1 MKEELNKLR
10 QQLNELQSRFDA
22 FAARVDALPLIIG
35 GQYIIKSKEG
45 KVENNFEIGDVV
57 TLIEANPGDDYAD
70 FSKQVPMIESR
81 KKPTPEKEDFL
92 TLRLSRHQRKQID
105 QLKEETGLFK
115 SRSHLVR
122 TLLTE
127 GLEVMTDRFNGSINQ
142 YVSLCDIEY
151 YIP

>member
-10 QQLNELQSRFDA
+10 QQLNDLQSRFDA

-57 TLIEANPGDDYAD
+57 TLIEANPGDDYGD
-70 FSKQVPMIESR
+70 FS
-81 KKPTPEKEDFL
+81 
-92 TLRLSRHQRKQID
+92 
-105 QLKEETGLFK
+105 
-115 SRSHLVR
+115 
-122 TLLTE
+122 
-127 GLEVMTDRFNGSINQ
+127 NGSVNQ

-151 YIP
+151 YIPEYKIQ

>member
-45 KVENNFEIGDVV
+45 KVKNNFEIGEFV

-70 FSKQVPMIESR
+70 FS
-81 KKPTPEKEDFL
+81 
-92 TLRLSRHQRKQID
+92 
-105 QLKEETGLFK
+105 
-115 SRSHLVR
+115 
-122 TLLTE
+122 
-127 GLEVMTDRFNGSINQ
+127 NGTVNQ

-151 YIP
+151 YMPEYKIQ

>member
-22 FAARVDALPLIIG
+22 FAARVDALPVIMG
-35 GQYIIKSKEG
+35 GQYVVKSKKG
-45 KVENNFEIGDVV
+45 KVENVFEIGEFV

-70 FSKQVPMIESR
+70 F
-81 KKPTPEKEDFL
+81 
-92 TLRLSRHQRKQID
+92 
-105 QLKEETGLFK
+105 
-115 SRSHLVR
+115 
-122 TLLTE
+122 
-127 GLEVMTDRFNGSINQ
+127 FNGSLNQ

>member
-45 KVENNFEIGDVV
+45 KVENNFEIGEFVI
-57 TLIEANPGDDYAD
+57 LIEATLGDDYAD
-70 FSKQVPMIESR
+70 FS
-81 KKPTPEKEDFL
+81 
-92 TLRLSRHQRKQID
+92 
-105 QLKEETGLFK
+105 
-115 SRSHLVR
+115 
-122 TLLTE
+122 
-127 GLEVMTDRFNGSINQ
+127 NGTVNQ

-151 YIP
+151 YMPEYKIQ

>member
-70 FSKQVPMIESR
+70 FS
-81 KKPTPEKEDFL
+81 
-92 TLRLSRHQRKQID
+92 
-105 QLKEETGLFK
+105 
-115 SRSHLVR
+115 
-122 TLLTE
+122 
-127 GLEVMTDRFNGSINQ
+127 NGTVNQ

-151 YIP
+151 YMPEYKIQ

>member
-22 FAARVDALPLIIG
+22 FAARVDSLPLIIG

-45 KVENNFEIGDVV
+45 KVENVFEIGDVV
-57 TLIEANPGDDYAD
+57 TLIQANPGDDHAD
-70 FSKQVPMIESR
+70 FS
-81 KKPTPEKEDFL
+81 
-92 TLRLSRHQRKQID
+92 
-105 QLKEETGLFK
+105 
-115 SRSHLVR
+115 
-122 TLLTE
+122 
-127 GLEVMTDRFNGSINQ
+127 NGTVYQ